1 MKIGGSISA
10 FNISAKG
17 LSVQRKKMNM
27 ISENLAN
34 ANTIRSENGGP
45 YQRKVLNVVQK
56 KPLQVPDINTSNI
69 IKLKGSNEDH
79 FIQPLAVNQ
88 FSEDETGL
96 EFKQVTDK
104 REGDIVY
111 MPDHPDADE
120 DGYVRMSNVNVITE
134 MTDMIAATRTYEAN
148 LVAFNSSKQIAKDSL
163 DI

>member
-69 IKLKGSNEDH
+69 IKLKASNEDH

-96 EFKQVTDK
+96 DFQQVTDK

-163 DI
+163 EI

>member
-17 LSVQRKKMNM
+17 LSVQRKKMNL

-34 ANTIRSENGGP
+34 ANTIRSEDGGP

-56 KPLQVPDINTSNI
+56 KPVLGPDINTSNI
-69 IKLKGSNEDH
+69 IKLKVSNEDH

-96 EFKQVTDK
+96 TFQQVSDK

-111 MPDHPDADE
+111 MPDHPDADA

>member
-34 ANTIRSENGGP
+34 ANTIRSENGEP

>member
-10 FNISAKG
+10 FDISAKG
-17 LSVQRKKMNM
+17 LSIQRKKMNL
-27 ISENLAN
+27 ISENIAN
-34 ANTIRSENGGP
+34 ANTIRTGEGGP

-56 KPLQVPDINTSNI
+56 KPLQLPDINTSTN
-69 IKLKGSNEDH
+69 IKLKGSNENH
-79 FIQPLAVNQ
+79 FVQPLAVNQ
-88 FSEDETGL
+88 FTEDETGL
-96 EFKQVTDK
+96 TFQQVKDK

-111 MPDHPDADE
+111 MPDHPDADA
-120 DGYVRMSNVNVITE
+120 DGYVRMSNVNIITE

>member
-34 ANTIRSENGGP
+34 ANTIRSEDGGP

-96 EFKQVTDK
+96 AFKQVTDK

>member
-69 IKLKGSNEDH
+69 IKLKESNEDH

>member
-69 IKLKGSNEDH
+69 IKLKGSHEDH

-120 DGYVRMSNVNVITE
+120 DGYVRM
-134 MTDMIAATRTYEAN
+134 
-148 LVAFNSSKQIAKDSL
+148 
-163 DI
+163 